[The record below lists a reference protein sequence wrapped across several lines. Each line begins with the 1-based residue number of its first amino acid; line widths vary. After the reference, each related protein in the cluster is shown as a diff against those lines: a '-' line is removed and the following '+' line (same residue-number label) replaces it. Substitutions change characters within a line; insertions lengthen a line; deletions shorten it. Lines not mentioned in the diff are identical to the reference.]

1 MSDKTKPNIKSI
13 GELTLEVAS
22 KTPKHDEIE
31 VRYLPSTAKRGDRV
45 KMSYKARGRSL
56 TLPYDENIGNFERQA
71 IATLL
76 EQGVSAASFHTPDE
90 GPSTLSTPQASRG
103 VLATVFKIKSI

>member
-1 MSDKTKPNIKSI
+1 MSDETKPTIKSI
-13 GELTLEVAS
+13 GELTLEVAT
-22 KTPKHDEIE
+22 KIPKHDEIE

-45 KMSYKARGRSL
+45 KLSYKARGRSL

-76 EQGVSAASFHTPDE
+76 EHGVNVASFHTPDE
-90 GPSTLSTPQASRG
+90 GPTTLSISQTSRA
-103 VLATVFKIKSI
+103 VLATVFKIKSL